1 MTLPAHQTDVW
12 SKATQDDKIKAL
24 VLLSGMPAQATDEAG
39 IDKAAY
45 YLALEN
51 VTRFG
56 LAEAVKAILQG
67 QLGHAFFPSPP
78 ELRIQCDRAMEHHK
92 QMRERIARQERI
104 ASERLP
110 DIPPRTADEIAR
122 HKERMA
128 RFYEA
133 SGYEDGQKIAQ
144 ERVTLDPAL
153 VAQIADAPTTW
164 KRTA

>member
-1 MTLPAHQTDVW
+1 MIPAIQQDVW
-12 SKATQDDKIKAL
+12 KPATEVEKIQAL
-24 VLLSGMPAQATDEAG
+24 VTLSGLPSRETTAG
-39 IDKAAY
+39 EIDNAAFMM
-45 YLALEN
+45 ALDG
-51 VTRFG
+51 VTRYG
-56 LAEAVKAILQG
+56 LSEAVRFILRG
-67 QLGHAFFPSPP
+67 ALDHAFLPSPP
-78 ELRIQCDRAMEHHK
+78 ELRIQCDKAMEYHK

-122 HKERMA
+122 HAERMA

-133 SGYEDGQKIAQ
+133 SGYEDGRKIAQ

>member
-1 MTLPAHQTDVW
+1 MIPAIQQDVW
-12 SKATQDDKIKAL
+12 KPATEVEKIQAL
-24 VLLSGMPAQATDEAG
+24 VTLSGLPSRETTAG
-39 IDKAAY
+39 EIDNAAFMM
-45 YLALEN
+45 ALDG
-51 VTRFG
+51 VTRYG
-56 LAEAVKAILQG
+56 LSEAVRFILRG
-67 QLGHAFFPSPP
+67 ALGHAFLPSPP
-78 ELRIQCDRAMEHHK
+78 ELRIQCDKAMEHHK

-122 HKERMA
+122 HTERMA

-133 SGYEDGQKIAQ
+133 SGYEDGRKIAQ

>member
-1 MTLPAHQTDVW
+1 
-12 SKATQDDKIKAL
+12 
-24 VLLSGMPAQATDEAG
+24 MPAQATDEAG

-122 HKERMA
+122 HTERMA

-133 SGYEDGQKIAQ
+133 SGYEDGRKIAQ

>member
-1 MTLPAHQTDVW
+1 
-12 SKATQDDKIKAL
+12 
-24 VLLSGMPAQATDEAG
+24 MPAREAG
-39 IDKAAY
+39 DTQVDKAAY

-51 VTRFG
+51 VTRYG

-78 ELRIQCDRAMEHHK
+78 ELRKLYDKAMEYHK

-122 HKERMA
+122 QKERMA

-133 SGYEDGQKIAQ
+133 SGYEDGRKIAQ

>member
-1 MTLPAHQTDVW
+1 
-12 SKATQDDKIKAL
+12 L
-24 VLLSGMPAQATDEAG
+24 VTLSGLPSRETTAG
-39 IDKAAY
+39 EIDNAAFMM
-45 YLALEN
+45 ALDG
-51 VTRFG
+51 VTRYG
-56 LAEAVKAILQG
+56 LSEAVRFILRG
-67 QLGHAFFPSPP
+67 ALGHAFLPSPP
-78 ELRIQCDRAMEHHK
+78 ELRIQCDKAMEYHK

-104 ASERLP
+104 ANERLP

-122 HKERMA
+122 HTERMA

-133 SGYEDGQKIAQ
+133 SGYEDGRKIAQ

>member
-1 MTLPAHQTDVW
+1 MTLSGLPSRETTAGEIDN
-12 SKATQDDKIKAL
+12 AAFMMAL
-24 VLLSGMPAQATDEAG
+24 DG
-39 IDKAAY
+39 
-45 YLALEN
+45 
-51 VTRFG
+51 VTRYG
-56 LAEAVKAILQG
+56 LSEAVRFILRG
-67 QLGHAFFPSPP
+67 ALGHAFLPSPP
-78 ELRIQCDRAMEHHK
+78 ELRIQCDKAMQYHR
-92 QMRERIARQERI
+92 QMRDRIIRQENIRRDR
-104 ASERLP
+104 EP

-122 HKERMA
+122 QKERMA

>member
-12 SKATQDDKIKAL
+12 SPASQQDKIKAL
-24 VLLSGMPAQATDEAG
+24 VLLAGMPAREAG
-39 IDKAAY
+39 DTQVDKAAY

-51 VTRFG
+51 VTRYG

-78 ELRIQCDRAMEHHK
+78 ELRMQCDRAMEHHK

-164 KRTA
+164 RRAQ

>member
-1 MTLPAHQTDVW
+1 
-12 SKATQDDKIKAL
+12 
-24 VLLSGMPAQATDEAG
+24 MPAREAG
-39 IDKAAY
+39 DTQVDKAAY

-78 ELRIQCDRAMEHHK
+78 ELRIQCDRAMEYHK

>member
-1 MTLPAHQTDVW
+1 VT
-12 SKATQDDKIKAL
+12 
-24 VLLSGMPAQATDEAG
+24 LSGLPSRETTAG
-39 IDKAAY
+39 EIDNAAFMM
-45 YLALEN
+45 ALDG
-51 VTRFG
+51 VTRYG
-56 LAEAVKAILQG
+56 LSEAVRFILRG
-67 QLGHAFFPSPP
+67 ALGHAFLPSPP
-78 ELRIQCDRAMEHHK
+78 ELRIQCDKAMEYHK

-104 ASERLP
+104 ANERLP

-122 HKERMA
+122 HTERMA

-133 SGYEDGQKIAQ
+133 SGYEDGRKIAQ

>member
-1 MTLPAHQTDVW
+1 
-12 SKATQDDKIKAL
+12 
-24 VLLSGMPAQATDEAG
+24 MPAREAG
-39 IDKAAY
+39 DTQVDKAAY

-51 VTRFG
+51 VTRYG

-78 ELRIQCDRAMEHHK
+78 ELRMQCNRAMEYHK

-104 ASERLP
+104 VSEREP

-122 HKERMA
+122 QKERMA

-133 SGYEDGQKIAQ
+133 SGYEDGRKIAQ

>member
-1 MTLPAHQTDVW
+1 
-12 SKATQDDKIKAL
+12 
-24 VLLSGMPAQATDEAG
+24 MPAREAG
-39 IDKAAY
+39 DTQVDKAAY

-78 ELRIQCDRAMEHHK
+78 ELRIQCDRAMEYHK

-122 HKERMA
+122 QKERMA
-128 RFYEA
+128 RFYKA

>member
-1 MTLPAHQTDVW
+1 MTLPTQYRNVW
-12 SKATQDDKIKAL
+12 SPASDGDKLKAMAMLGPLPARKAL
-24 VLLSGMPAQATDEAG
+24 SEEIEDATYAIVMEDMTSHGLEAAVR
-39 IDKAAY
+39 AA
-45 YLALEN
+45 LKGEHGS
-51 VTRFG
+51 T
-56 LAEAVKAILQG
+56 
-67 QLGHAFFPSPP
+67 FFPSPP
-78 ELRIQCDRAMEHHK
+78 ELRKLYDKAMEYHK

-122 HKERMA
+122 HTERMA

-133 SGYEDGQKIAQ
+133 SGYEDGRKIAQ

>member
-1 MTLPAHQTDVW
+1 MVMLGGLPAREVDAERQ
-12 SKATQDDKIKAL
+12 
-24 VLLSGMPAQATDEAG
+24 E
-39 IDKAAY
+39 IDKAAM
-45 YLALEN
+45 YLALDG
-51 VTRFG
+51 VTRYG
-56 LAEAVKAILQG
+56 LMEAVKAVLRRA
-67 QLGHAFFPSPP
+67 LGHDFFPNPP
-78 ELRIQCDRAMEHHK
+78 ELRGQCDKVMEYHER
-92 QMRERIARQERI
+92 MRERIARQERI